1 MSSLPQFCVQPQ
13 KLIVGVCR
21 GMPGDEQQDLGYNFN
36 NARRRSNSSSHS
48 HAIGDFKTK
57 FEAVETDP
65 VFEEEYHGAQNIEED
80 EHFALE
86 KADTADSN
94 SSVSIDGEEHAKK
107 V

>member
-1 MSSLPQFCVQPQ
+1 MIP
-13 KLIVGVCR
+13 IYR
-21 GMPGDEQQDLGYNFN
+21 GMPGDEQHDLGYNFV

-65 VFEEEYHGAQNIEED
+65 VFEEEYHGGQNYEDD
-80 EHFALE
+80 EHTGLE
-86 KADTADSN
+86 KADTVDSN
-94 SSVSIDGEEHAKK
+94 SSASIDEEEHAKK

>member
-1 MSSLPQFCVQPQ
+1 MVR
-13 KLIVGVCR
+13 ITR

-57 FEAVETDP
+57 FETIETDP
-65 VFEEEYHGAQNIEED
+65 VFEEEYHGAHDAEEE
-80 EHFALE
+80 EHHGLE

-94 SSVSIDGEEHAKK
+94 STASIDGEEHAKK